1 MPAFSSRIDCSPWV
15 IGGLW
20 PAELSQATDETATL
34 AQHLEKDLQR
44 ITSNANDEL
53 RMVKRA
59 GLTDTARHAAEAK
72 VIDEARARAVRRVES
87 TIRQLDMLKAQ
98 MRARRQTAQAA
109 RRYSE
114 ADIERTQVI
123 PLVPASQHDVRE
135 PTIDETQV
143 IAVVAAAEPAI
154 ADPTLDQ
161 TQVIPAVSA
170 EPNADEPAAAS
181 EEPVADVSADQ
192 DDAAEASVGRHRLP
206 AAAVAA
212 RAEPEAPAIRE
223 AAAPEPEPEPE
234 PDPEPEPE
242 SEPEL
247 VEAPAAP
254 VTESDTQRLHRLL
267 AFVVRQEPQ
276 LNWAVG
282 DLVDGTTLL
291 VTDLAHGWIP
301 PGIALPVG
309 VRLLAPGRH
318 GGKAPALLG
327 EATRTATYTPGD
339 PVGRSTDFAETE
351 SSMQG
356 RELPAVE
363 DLGWELSRLTHWRD
377 GIPRL
382 VHTLAKAATAGTG
395 VVEEEADLLRVH
407 LDTARYQLLSQ
418 YPNAEPALLLNCLLL
433 AATESSVADDTTS
446 ANYHLAWFHKLDEP
460 PASQWTAED

>member
-1 MPAFSSRIDCSPWV
+1 M

-170 EPNADEPAAAS
+170 EPNAD
-181 EEPVADVSADQ
+181 
-192 DDAAEASVGRHRLP
+192 
-206 AAAVAA
+206 
-212 RAEPEAPAIRE
+212 
-223 AAAPEPEPEPE
+223 
-234 PDPEPEPE
+234 
-242 SEPEL
+242 
-247 VEAPAAP
+247 
-254 VTESDTQRLHRLL
+254 
-267 AFVVRQEPQ
+267 
-276 LNWAVG
+276 
-282 DLVDGTTLL
+282 
-291 VTDLAHGWIP
+291 
-301 PGIALPVG
+301 
-309 VRLLAPGRH
+309 
-318 GGKAPALLG
+318 
-327 EATRTATYTPGD
+327 
-339 PVGRSTDFAETE
+339 
-351 SSMQG
+351 
-356 RELPAVE
+356 
-363 DLGWELSRLTHWRD
+363 
-377 GIPRL
+377 
-382 VHTLAKAATAGTG
+382 
-395 VVEEEADLLRVH
+395 
-407 LDTARYQLLSQ
+407 
-418 YPNAEPALLLNCLLL
+418 
-433 AATESSVADDTTS
+433 
-446 ANYHLAWFHKLDEP
+446 
-460 PASQWTAED
+460 